1 MKYNH
6 LSLEERVELYSQ
18 IKLGVSLRA
27 IALKLGRT
35 HTSLSREL
43 KRHTKY
49 GRPYKPVLAN
59 KRAIHWAFKQRHK
72 APLKNPEILNYVLTK
87 LRLGWSP
94 ETIAGRIVID
104 HPNLSTSYESIYRW
118 IYSKPWRKHQLSQY
132 LDCGHIKRRKKQG
145 RSVLSKD
152 KVLNAKSIDLRPN
165 EINLRQS
172 VGHWETDLME
182 SSRSCPAA
190 LSVTAER
197 LTRFVR
203 LKKVCNKTKYEK
215 TQSLKKQLISLPAQ
229 VLFTVTTDR
238 GRENFSNKIWEQK
251 LRVQVYFCNP
261 YHSWEKGTVENT
273 IKRIRRFIPKGE
285 NLSDYSW
292 QYIQKVEEAIN
303 NKPMKCLQYLTPY
316 ERMYQVTRQIQEVK

>member
-1 MKYNH
+1 M
-6 LSLEERVELYSQ
+6 
-18 IKLGVSLRA
+18 KLGVSLRT

-35 HTSLSREL
+35 HSSLSREL

-49 GRPYKPVLAN
+49 GRAYKPVLAE
-59 KRAIHWAFKQRHK
+59 KRAARWAFKQRYK
-72 APLKNPEILNYVLTK
+72 APLKSPEILNYVLAK

-94 ETIAGRIVID
+94 EIIAGRMSID
-104 HPNLSTSYESIYRW
+104 RPDLSTSYESIYRW
-118 IYSKPWRKHQLSQY
+118 IYSRPWRRHKLSQY
-132 LDCGHIKRRKKQG
+132 LECGHIKRRKKYG
-145 RSVLSKD
+145 RQVVSKD
-152 KVLNAKSIDLRPN
+152 KVLNAKSIDLRPG

-190 LSVTAER
+190 LSVTTER

-203 LKKVCNKTKYEK
+203 LRKVSNKTKFQK
-215 TQSLKKQLISLPAQ
+215 TRSLKKQSTSLPKA
-229 VLFTVTTDR
+229 VWITITTDR
-238 GRENFSNKIWEQK
+238 GRENFGHRLWEQK
-251 LRVQVYFCNP
+251 LGVQVYFCNP

-292 QYIQKVEEAIN
+292 QYIQKVENAIN
-303 NKPMKCLQYLTPY
+303 FKPMKCLQYQTPY
-316 ERMYQVTRQIQEVK
+316 ERMYQVVKEIQEVE